1 MSLLLKK
8 LDFTLDQYAALCS
21 TIKMSKYQAVTVRD
35 YLAGVQ
41 RDKYLII
48 MRHDVEEDA
57 RKALDMARVE
67 HSYGIQ
73 ATYYFRMK
81 NKVYV
86 PDIID
91 QIASYH
97 HEIGYLYET
106 LDKSNGDMEKAIM
119 LFAVELAMLRERYDI
134 KTACMH
140 PLTEYDNKKI
150 WENCKLAKF
159 NLLGDPYFSMDY
171 NQMLFLSDSGRTWL
185 VDTNKVNDRTSSTLS
200 PIDKVEHTTDL
211 IDLINDGRYE
221 RICILTHPESWS
233 KNIVDCLGFYL
244 LGLALNAGKRLLS
257 VYRGL
262 FKGS

>member
-1 MSLLLKK
+1 
-8 LDFTLDQYAALCS
+8 
-21 TIKMSKYQAVTVRD
+21 
-35 YLAGVQ
+35 
-41 RDKYLII
+41 
-48 MRHDVEEDA
+48 
-57 RKALDMARVE
+57 
-67 HSYGIQ
+67 
-73 ATYYFRMK
+73 
-81 NKVYV
+81 
-86 PDIID
+86 
-91 QIASYH
+91 
-97 HEIGYLYET
+97 
-106 LDKSNGDMEKAIM
+106 
-119 LFAVELAMLRERYDI
+119 
-134 KTACMH
+134 MH

-233 KNIVDCLGFYL
+233 KNIVDCFGFYL
-244 LGLALNAGKRLLS
+244 LGLAFIAGKRLLS

>member
-86 PDIID
+86 PDIMD

-106 LDKSNGDMEKAIM
+106 LDKTNGDMEKAIM

-150 WENCKLAKF
+150 WEKCKLAKF
-159 NLLGDPYFSMDY
+159 NLLGDPYLSMDY

-185 VDTNKVNDRTSSTLS
+185 VASSTLS
-200 PIDKVEHTTDL
+200 PMVKVEHTSDL
-211 IDLINDGRYE
+211 IDLINDGRHE
-221 RICILTHPESWS
+221 RICILTHPEIWS
-233 KNIVDCLGFYL
+233 KNIVGFLGFYL